1 MRSQCSGQAGVIAEA
16 LVWLDVVD
24 SGCIHPGRPATATAC
39 LLGSDR
45 QPAFHQGFEVLARGV
60 LMHTGS
66 FGDRGDGDRHLLLL
80 QELENDRALAGYP
93 PLWIGSPDRGRAEG
107 AGTVIFHRVY
117 CSKYECIRLSLSC
130 SPSDNPYRARKQEQN
145 MGSTERSV
153 TDITVAASRQD
164 AAALDD
170 VRQHHAEL
178 AEVLATRVEMLL
190 TTAAAG
196 GEPFEGAHRRVA
208 EIVTNELAVHTRAA
222 EESLYPAAARIPS
235 ARLLIDGMLA
245 ENRAL
250 STLMDQVLRST
261 EPVRIAALG
270 YALRVLFDALITQEN
285 DLVLPLLATDP
296 TVSLTETVRG
306 YRDLRSEGVPAAAHR
321 TGEGSCG
328 CSAPDDGKPEL
339 DVRDIPHAIRH
350 ATVFGAF
357 DAIAP
362 GSSLVLIAPHDPL
375 PLLRQLDRRSPG
387 QLDVT
392 YLERGPVRW
401 RLDIARL

>member
-1 MRSQCSGQAGVIAEA
+1 
-16 LVWLDVVD
+16 
-24 SGCIHPGRPATATAC
+24 
-39 LLGSDR
+39 
-45 QPAFHQGFEVLARGV
+45 
-60 LMHTGS
+60 
-66 FGDRGDGDRHLLLL
+66 
-80 QELENDRALAGYP
+80 
-93 PLWIGSPDRGRAEG
+93 
-107 AGTVIFHRVY
+107 
-117 CSKYECIRLSLSC
+117 
-130 SPSDNPYRARKQEQN
+130 
-145 MGSTERSV
+145 MGNAERSV

-196 GEPFEGAHRRVA
+196 GERFEDAHRLVA
-208 EIVTNELAVHTRAA
+208 EIVTSELAVHTRAA

-250 STLMDQVLRST
+250 CTLMDQFLRST

-285 DLVLPLLATDP
+285 DLVLPLLATHP
-296 TVSLTETVRG
+296 TVSLTETVRE
-306 YRDLRSEGVPAAAHR
+306 YRDLRPEGVPAAAHR

-328 CSAPDDGKPEL
+328 CSSPDDKKPEL
-339 DVRDIPHAIRH
+339 DVRGIPHAIRH

-357 DAIAP
+357 DAIPP

-401 RLDIARL
+401 RLDIARP